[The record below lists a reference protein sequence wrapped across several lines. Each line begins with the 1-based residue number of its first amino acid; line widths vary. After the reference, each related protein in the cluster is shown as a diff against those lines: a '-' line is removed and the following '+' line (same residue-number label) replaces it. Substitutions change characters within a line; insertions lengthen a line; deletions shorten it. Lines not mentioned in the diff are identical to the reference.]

1 MKTEA
6 RDRIPFFKRDE
17 NPIRP
22 FGDYS
27 KPSHEGYRNTIELPE
42 GKNVVPLRSDTI
54 RDEARHPVTKHI
66 NAISLVKIL
75 EEKGTQDDALSD
87 NYIVRL
93 DGSDTV
99 VSLKEVDKENEAG
112 NGAGDEVVKSAK
124 EKLKKIDEKN
134 QERHPTLNSPAK
146 TDIRLSLASHLYIY
160 PLGIAEEVLV
170 NVAGYVYPVDFMI
183 LDIKED
189 EKRPFILGT
198 PFLTTTKAVIKFVK
212 GTITLRPGKSKMS
225 FHRIPE
231 SLCRI
236 EKRINNDIEPIAP
249 TMTINRLV
257 LEWEVRI
264 KLHQEKDMEFDQ

>member
-1 MKTEA
+1 MGEMFRLLK
-6 RDRIPFFKRDE
+6 
-17 NPIRP
+17 
-22 FGDYS
+22 
-27 KPSHEGYRNTIELPE
+27 ELTTSQTLE
-42 GKNVVPLRSDTI
+42 KVLV
-54 RDEARHPVTKHI
+54 RDEARHRVTKHI

-75 EEKGTQDDALSD
+75 EEKCTQDDAISNND
-87 NYIVRL
+87 IVRL

-112 NGAGDEVVKSAK
+112 NGTGDEVVKSAE

-134 QERHPTLNSPAK
+134 PERQPTLSKMKQKTYNLFSKGTLHDAILKKKRLNDERPAK

-198 PFLTTTKAVIKFVK
+198 PFLTTTKAVIKFDK

-225 FHRIPE
+225 FHRLPE

-236 EKRINNDIEPIAP
+236 EK
-249 TMTINRLV
+249 TIN
-257 LEWEVRI
+257 
-264 KLHQEKDMEFDQ
+264 KAYSPHYDHK